1 MISNK
6 ELISIYQ
13 LKSIVRYNNKP
24 KLTKETVAEHSFYVA
39 LISLIVCDKLK
50 LPPYDKYQALTKAL
64 LHDMPEIEIND
75 ITHDVKEKLKL
86 DEFLAKYENAYYKK
100 HFVKYVGL
108 MQSTDS
114 LVDTIVNYADA
125 ASVKQYCLH
134 EMNLGNKSKVMKTIY
149 NDAKHR
155 MNKYCKMIEN
165 ILIEG
170 ARK

>member
-6 ELISIYQ
+6 NLMSIYQ

-24 KLTKETVAEHSFYVA
+24 KLKEETVAEHSFYVA
-39 LISLIVCDKLK
+39 LISLMVCDKLK
-50 LPPYDKYQALTKAL
+50 LTDDIKYQAVIKAI

-86 DEFLAKYENAYYKK
+86 DDFLAKYEEAYYKK
-100 HFVKYVGL
+100 HFSKYTEL
-108 MQSTDS
+108 MKNTNS
-114 LVDTIVNYADA
+114 LCDAIVNFADS

-134 EMNLGNKSKVMKTIY
+134 EMNLGNKSKVIKTIY

-155 MNKYCKMIEN
+155 MNVYSKI
-165 ILIEG
+165 I
-170 ARK
+170 RKGMKNE